1 MAQWNIKLIAK
12 PDLDDINWRGG
23 GDIRIEAVLLEDPT
37 VRRELRLRLD
47 PSRPEQVTGAFI
59 KDWVGRQLKQMTEQE
74 KKETEYRQNVT
85 ALEPTEVDTTF
96 TVSVV
101 TVQAITETEETQVTE
116 DSIVPEQP
124 AVI

>member
-74 KKETEYRQNVT
+74 KKETEYRQNVM
-85 ALEPTEVDTTF
+85 ALEATEVDTTF

>member
-47 PSRPEQVTGAFI
+47 PSRPEQVTSAFI

-101 TVQAITETEETQVTE
+101 MVQAITETEETQVTE
-116 DSIVPEQP
+116 DLIAPEQP
-124 AVI
+124 ARI

>member
-47 PSRPEQVTGAFI
+47 PSRPEQVTGPFI
-59 KDWVGRQLKQMTEQE
+59 KDWVGRQLKQVTEQE
-74 KKETEYRQNVT
+74 KKEMEYRQNVT

-101 TVQAITETEETQVTE
+101 MVQAITETEETQVTE
-116 DSIVPEQP
+116 DLIAPEQP
-124 AVI
+124 ARI

>member
-1 MAQWNIKLIAK
+1 MARWNIKLIAK

-59 KDWVGRQLKQMTEQE
+59 KDWVGRQLKQATEQE
-74 KKETEYRQNVT
+74 KKETEYRQNVM
-85 ALEPTEVDTTF
+85 ALEATAVDTTF

-116 DSIVPEQP
+116 DLIAPKEPVG
-124 AVI
+124 I

>member
-1 MAQWNIKLIAK
+1 MARWNIKLIAK

-23 GDIRIEAVLLEDPT
+23 GDIRIKAVLLEDPT

-47 PSRPEQVTGAFI
+47 PSRPEQVAGAFI

-74 KKETEYRQNVT
+74 KKETEYRQNVM
-85 ALEPTEVDTTF
+85 ALEATEVDTTF

>member
-12 PDLDDINWRGG
+12 PNLDDINWRGG

-47 PSRPEQVTGAFI
+47 PSRPEQVKGAFI

-101 TVQAITETEETQVTE
+101 TVQAIRETEETQVTE
-116 DSIVPEQP
+116 DSIAPEQP
-124 AVI
+124 AII

>member
-1 MAQWNIKLIAK
+1 MARWNIKLIAK

-47 PSRPEQVTGAFI
+47 PSRPEQVAGAFI

-74 KKETEYRQNVT
+74 KKETEYRQNVM
-85 ALEPTEVDTTF
+85 ALEATEVDTRF
-96 TVSVV
+96 IVSVV

-116 DSIVPEQP
+116 DSIAPEQP
-124 AVI
+124 AII

>member
-1 MAQWNIKLIAK
+1 MPQWNIKLIAK

-59 KDWVGRQLKQMTEQE
+59 KDWVGRQLKQATEQE
-74 KKETEYRQNVT
+74 KKETEYRQNVM
-85 ALEPTEVDTTF
+85 ALEPTEVDTRF
-96 TVSVV
+96 IVSVV
-101 TVQAITETEETQVTE
+101 MVQAITETEETQVTE
-116 DSIVPEQP
+116 DLIAPEQP
-124 AVI
+124 ARI

>member
-74 KKETEYRQNVT
+74 KKETEYRQNVM
-85 ALEPTEVDTTF
+85 ALEATEVDTTF

-116 DSIVPEQP
+116 DLIAPEQP
-124 AVI
+124 ARI